1 MKYWVAH
8 LKNGQRLEFGRQ
20 SGYIELYQD
29 GLCYAFM
36 TCKNGNIVGIVPN
49 ESLLWAE
56 LFEENES
63 LPLANRAENIRSDIC
78 D

>member
-20 SGYIELYQD
+20 SGYIELYRD

-36 TCKNGNIVGIVPN
+36 MCKNGHTVGIVPN
-49 ESLLWAE
+49 DSLLWAE
-56 LFEENES
+56 LVEEKE
-63 LPLANRAENIRSDIC
+63 
-78 D
+78 

>member
-36 TCKNGNIVGIVPN
+36 TSKNGDALGVVPN
-49 ESLLWAE
+49 DSLLWAE